1 MEIEPSGSRLWLIHF
16 YREQLS
22 KFEKVGV
29 GRRTEFGVKVT
40 EELIKTTE
48 KRLAK
53 LAVVYERNVS
63 HSTLYQRKL
72 QAERN
77 GQTNGI
83 SNGIGAVAKL
93 GKQDLGNT

>member
-22 KFEKVGV
+22 KFRKLGM
-29 GRRTEFGVKVT
+29 GRRTEFGVMVT
-40 EELIKTTE
+40 KKLIKTTE

-53 LAVVYERNVS
+53 LAVVYERNIS

-72 QAERN
+72 KAERD

-93 GKQDLGNT
+93 GKQYLGDI